1 VGKSLKDWIQGQAV
15 HADNL
20 WAAEVC
26 SAEATEL
33 PVWKRPPVSVANGIC
48 HPNGTGSRVKW
59 FTQIYADKSRRW
71 ARGLWGAVVLGSGAC
86 FWALKDWIPGQA
98 RDDTAMGSVGDL
110 FRSWVFSYFY
120 ARLIRIICVICGCFF
135 QKTGSRLKRF
145 SQIYADKS
153 RRLPRIGIMGVQDL
167 PLDLR
172 AAPLSLSC
180 REY

>member
-1 VGKSLKDWIQGQAV
+1 MNIKCQRQLAGLGAIFLTGFTALGWLDFAVYKHWWEKSQK
-15 HADNL
+15 
-20 WAAEVC
+20 
-26 SAEATEL
+26 
-33 PVWKRPPVSVANGIC
+33 
-48 HPNGTGSRVKW
+48 TGSRVKW